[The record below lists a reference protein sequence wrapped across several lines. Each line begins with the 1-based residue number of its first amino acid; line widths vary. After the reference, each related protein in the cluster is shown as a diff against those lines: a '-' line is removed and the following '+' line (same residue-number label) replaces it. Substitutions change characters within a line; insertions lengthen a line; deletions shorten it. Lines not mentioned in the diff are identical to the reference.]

1 MAIER
6 NESIDKNK
14 LDQLLSIRGML
25 DSEITQDRIKQISEN
40 FTVQD
45 LFPIISELNRWNKI
59 DGVDWKAERTN
70 LKMNILYLIDQ
81 CNENEKE
88 SLNKENQEKF
98 NEQQEAIKKLKE
110 EQELDKQQNQEKVD
124 TLKQLLFWDDKETKD
139 QVEKNDVL
147 NATLQV
153 IALNNKNSQTL
164 KDIKELQQKLKKA
177 TDDKKLEDVAKINEE
192 LEKKKLELRWLLGQ
206 KDDLYYQYFWEKFDD
221 DGWKWIQEFKRRWKV
236 IGKWVDKETGQKYF
250 GVMSP
255 LKPKRIARM
264 RLNRV
269 IRQMNEIWNDSTAW
283 MKMVMNRCY
292 FNWLRPIRRWM
303 KSIANT
309 FRLKNP
315 SEFSAKYDEQANE
328 FIRDLSKK
336 IESAWTLSE
345 EDKQT
350 IALIEKRL
358 KRYKEDYKRQ
368 FLKM

>member
-1 MAIER
+1 MAVER
-6 NESIDKNK
+6 NESIDEDKLKELLDINWIKKGELTKEGIKSISKNF
-14 LDQLLSIRGML
+14 S
-25 DSEITQDRIKQISEN
+25 
-40 FTVQD
+40 VQD
-45 LFPIISELNRWNKI
+45 LFPIISKLNKWDKI
-59 DGVDWKAERTN
+59 DGVNLGKTEWTN

-98 NEQQEAIKKLKE
+98 NEQQEAITKLKQ

-153 IALNNKNSQTL
+153 IALNSKNDQTL

-192 LEKKKLELRWLLGQ
+192 LEKKKLELRWLLWQ
-206 KDDLYYQYFWEKFDD
+206 KDNLYYQYFWEKFDD
-221 DGWKWIQEFKRRWKV
+221 NNWKWIQEFKRR
-236 IGKWVDKETGQKYF
+236 GKIFGKGTSETWQTVR

-255 LKPKRIARM
+255 LRPKRIARM

-269 IRQMNEIWNDSTAW
+269 IRQMNEIWNDSTKW

-292 FNWLRPIRRWM
+292 FNWVRPIRRWM

-315 SEFSAKYDEQANE
+315 AEFSAKYDEQANE
-328 FIRDLSKK
+328 FIRDLTKK
-336 IESAWTLSE
+336 LETAWKLSDD
-345 EDKQT
+345 DKKT

-358 KRYKEDYKRQ
+358 KWYKEDYKKQ
-368 FLKM
+368 FLQM